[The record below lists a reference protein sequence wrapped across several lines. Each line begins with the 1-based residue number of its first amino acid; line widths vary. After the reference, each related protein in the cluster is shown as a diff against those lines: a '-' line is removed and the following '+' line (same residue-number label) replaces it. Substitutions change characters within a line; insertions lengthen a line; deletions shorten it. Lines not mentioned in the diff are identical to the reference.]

1 MWKDFPWSQGL
12 VDNRILTRDFKAWTR
27 DFKAATRDFKDMT
40 RDFKGFAGLM
50 VDSAAFFQEEA
61 DFETL

>member
-1 MWKDFPWSQGL
+1 M
-12 VDNRILTRDFKAWTR
+12 IFKAWTR
-27 DFKAATRDFKDMT
+27 DFKAATRDFKAMT

-50 VDSAAFFQEEA
+50 ADSAAFFQAEA